1 MSLELYHK
9 NATSRGHGSLISELW
24 CTPQG
29 CYLSV
34 NNRKHQVTYKSLS
47 FIYERLLWKQWSQ
60 MQHLT
65 HMIQTLRSQILTSPS
80 WLVASTWRFTLFH
93 LTCEA
98 PTKITNK
105 NKILII
111 FRAVINGHNPW
122 DLLRYGWIFTC
133 YSSLKLND
141 SPEYLETTQK
151 YVYLSLCIKL
161 YWESE
166 QYYYNYRNLK
176 IVMSNKSHCWHQ

>member
-122 DLLRYGWIFTC
+122 DLLWMGSHLMLRVIKVE
-133 YSSLKLND
+133 SLRWHCKFLWD
-141 SPEYLETTQK
+141 VMGE
-151 YVYLSLCIKL
+151 SLL
-161 YWESE
+161 ATEA
-166 QYYYNYRNLK
+166 
-176 IVMSNKSHCWHQ
+176 